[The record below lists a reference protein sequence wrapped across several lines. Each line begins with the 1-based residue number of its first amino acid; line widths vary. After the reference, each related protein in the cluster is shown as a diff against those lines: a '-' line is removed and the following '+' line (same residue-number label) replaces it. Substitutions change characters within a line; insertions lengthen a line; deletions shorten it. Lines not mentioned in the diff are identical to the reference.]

1 MRIIDAD
8 GHVQVKQIPW
18 ADLIDAPYRDRAPR
32 EVKDNR
38 GFNFVMIDGRLTPK
52 PVGKGCSFVGAP
64 RNHTRSRRRE
74 WSILFS
80 ASKTWT

>member
-8 GHVQVKQIPW
+8 GHVQEKQIPW
-18 ADLIDAPYRDRAPR
+18 EEMLDEPYRARAPR

-38 GFNFVMIDGRLTPK
+38 GFSFVMIDGKLTPK

-64 RNHTRSRRRE
+64 RNRSP
-74 WSILFS
+74 
-80 ASKTWT
+80 